1 MKEMYETKISD
12 ARWLAYDIPGNIGW
26 IIYIVCLA
34 LCFRDG
40 LSIFS
45 VIAVIPAVLML
56 IAIAELI
63 SERIAKLDRILPK
76 IRLYRGFGALTLGG
90 IVGTLVSVLGFVIC
104 SDKILM
110 VWMLAGSIL
119 CAIFAGLCFIGYKKQ
134 KTEKA

>member
-26 IIYIVCLA
+26 IIYIVCLV
-34 LCFRDG
+34 LCFSNG
-40 LSIFS
+40 VSVFS
-45 VIAVIPAVLML
+45 TIAVIPAVLML
-56 IAIAELI
+56 IAIAELV

-90 IVGTLVSVLGFVIC
+90 IVGVLVSVLGFVIF

-110 VWMLAGSIL
+110 VWMLVGSVL
-119 CAIFAGLCFIGYKKQ
+119 CEVFAGLCFAGYKKQ
-134 KTEKA
+134 KA